1 MQNNICL
8 ICLRPRKVWLDF
20 FAGFKDYSVFFM
32 IDDNS
37 VNYADL
43 YKNEYPSLKFIQVYN
58 KSPNFIDKDFPNEI
72 LTGWHK
78 ALYYFSNE
86 NLDYYNTWFM
96 EDDVFFYDENTLK
109 NIDIKYPNSDC
120 LTNTATAYDAR
131 EPAWHWYKITM
142 NYDLPWYNAMV
153 CATRLSRTMLSKIK
167 EYADTHGTLFFIEA
181 MFPTL
186 TIKNNLIHDSPS
198 ELENIYY
205 RDEID
210 LTSLSPYKLYHPM
223 KNLDIYNELREQIS
237 RSLP

>member
-1 MQNNICL
+1 MNTNICL

-20 FAGFKDYSVFFM
+20 FAGFKDYAVFFI

-37 VNYADL
+37 VDYVDL
-43 YKNEYPSLKFIQVYN
+43 YKTDYPSLRFIQVHN
-58 KSPNFIDKDFPNEI
+58 KSANFIDKDFPNEI

-78 ALYYFSNE
+78 ALYYFSTE

-96 EDDVFFYDENTLK
+96 EDDVFFHDENTIK

-120 LTNTATAYDAR
+120 LTNATTLYDAS

-142 NYDLPWYNAMV
+142 KYDLPWYNAMV
-153 CATRLSRTMLSKIK
+153 CATRLSKNMLSKIK
-167 EYADTHGTLFFIEA
+167 EYAETYGTLFFIEA

-186 TIKNNLIHDSPS
+186 AIKNNLVYDTPS

-210 LTSLSPYKLYHPM
+210 LTSVRTDKLYHPM
-223 KNLDIYNELREQIS
+223 KNLDIYDELREQIS
-237 RSLP
+237 RSAP